1 MSTTE
6 TTIDEDKEKAEKI
19 LQEKLGQV
27 KSSPIADAI
36 PSLRE
41 DDKEVPLATAEDD
54 IEKPIA
60 HKEWRFEARYE
71 LIIGGEPRNETFSR
85 TYIQKPL
92 SWQAMSEFTG
102 LLGRKL
108 SEAMKGKDG
117 LSIDRMVP
125 GEAGIPLQFQDG
137 RISLANDGT
146 GGIDA
151 IVQAFAHLASYV
163 PDLLGESQCI
173 WLRVPR
179 QERAMLIDIWSRPVD
194 EGGMSLDQG
203 EEMLSIFIEQ
213 NYDELESFLKRYG
226 RVKNNLQ
233 KMRNRGRKDA

>member
-1 MSTTE
+1 MATQDITK
-6 TTIDEDKEKAEKI
+6 DEDKEKAEKI

-27 KSSPIADAI
+27 NLSPD
-36 PSLRE
+36 E
-41 DDKEVPLATAEDD
+41 NKDVPPATAEDD
-54 IEKPIA
+54 IEKPIP
-60 HKEWRFEARYE
+60 HKEWHFEAEYE
-71 LIIGGEPRNETFSR
+71 LVMRGTPEMQTFSR

-92 SWQAMSEFTG
+92 SYQAMAEFTG

-108 SEAMKGKDG
+108 SEAMKGPEG

-137 RISLANDGT
+137 RISIADDGS
-146 GGIDA
+146 GGVDA

-179 QERAMLIDIWSRPVD
+179 QERALLMDIWSRPVD

-226 RVKNNLQ
+226 RVKDKLQ

>member
-1 MSTTE
+1 MGATDTT
-6 TTIDEDKEKAEKI
+6 TDEDKVKAEKI

-27 KSSPIADAI
+27 DKTISS
-36 PSLRE
+36 
-41 DDKEVPLATAEDD
+41 KEEKDVPPATAEDD
-54 IEKPIA
+54 IEKPIP
-60 HKEWRFEARYE
+60 HKEWHFEAEYE
-71 LIIGGEPRNETFSR
+71 LVLREQVKNEVFSR

-102 LLGRKL
+102 LIGRKL
-108 SEAMKGKDG
+108 SEAMKGPEG

-137 RISLANDGT
+137 RISIADDGT

-179 QERAMLIDIWSRPVD
+179 QERAMLMDIWSRPVD
-194 EGGMSLDQG
+194 EGGMSMDQG

-226 RVKNNLQ
+226 RVKNKFQ
-233 KMRNRGRKDA
+233 KMRNRGRNDA

>member
-1 MSTTE
+1 MNTAEDITE
-6 TTIDEDKEKAEKI
+6 DDKVKAEQI
-19 LQEKLGQV
+19 LQEKLGHANKDDQV
-27 KSSPIADAI
+27 ILPE
-36 PSLRE
+36 E
-41 DDKEVPLATAEDD
+41 DKDVPQATAEDD

-60 HKEWRFEARYE
+60 HKEWRFEAEYE
-71 LIIGGEPRNETFSR
+71 LVMRGTPEMQTFSR

-102 LLGRKL
+102 LIGRKL
-108 SEAMKGKDG
+108 SEAMKGPEG

-137 RISLANDGT
+137 RISLADDGT

-151 IVQAFAHLASYV
+151 IVQSFAHLASYV

-179 QERAMLIDIWSRPVD
+179 QERALLMDIWSRPAD
-194 EGGMSLDQG
+194 EGGMSMDQG

-226 RVKNNLQ
+226 RVKGKLQ
-233 KMRNRGRKDA
+233 KMRNRDRKDA